1 MIVCGDLHMQ
11 WLEHPAVKWAIP
23 LPLLAMIAPLVWLFF
38 RATWREL
45 DAEALALRS
54 DLAARQEIDYRPM
67 VALTL
72 AALILTLHEYYG
84 RPDFYDRVLRPLLLR
99 RTHAHPDGLVN
110 LELYDELYV
119 RIWWG
124 LTRIGGYLAPLAIW
138 PLFFRRDRLADF
150 GLRTRGFLAHAWI
163 YALCVAVM
171 VPVLLVVSRQPD
183 FADYYPM
190 YKLAG
195 RSWLDFAVWELV
207 YVGQF
212 FALEIF
218 FRGFWLRA
226 MRSFGA
232 GAIWSMVVPYCM
244 IHYGKPYLEACAAVV
259 AGVVLGSLAM
269 RTRSIYAGFLV
280 HGTVA
285 ILMDVL
291 ALYRRHALPSALT
304 PRSARHLT
312 FPYWSSLIWIAW
324 ALALSV
330 LAWKAWRKTARGRH
344 LAAAAPGP

>member
-1 MIVCGDLHMQ
+1 MQ

-23 LPLLAMIAPLVWLFF
+23 LPLLALIAPLVWLFF
-38 RATWREL
+38 RGTWRQL
-45 DAEALALRS
+45 DAEALALRR
-54 DLAARQEIDYRPM
+54 DLAARAEVDYRPL

-72 AALILTLHEYYG
+72 VALVLTMQEYYG
-84 RPDFYDRVLRPLLLR
+84 RPDTYERYLRPLFAR
-99 RTHAHPDGLVN
+99 RARAHPGGWVN
-110 LELYDELYV
+110 PDLYDELYV

-124 LTRIGGYLAPLAIW
+124 VTRIGGYLAPLAVW

-150 GLRTRGFLAHAWI
+150 GLRTRGFLSHAWI

-171 VPVLLVVSRQPD
+171 VPVLLAVSRQPD
-183 FADYYPM
+183 FSDYYPM

-195 RSWLDFAVWELV
+195 RSWIDFAVWELL

-226 MRSFGA
+226 MRGFGA

-291 ALYRRHALPSALT
+291 ALYRRHALPVLLT
-304 PRSARHLT
+304 PRSVRRLI
-312 FPYWSSLIWIAW
+312 FPFWSNLIWIAW
-324 ALALSV
+324 ALALAV
-330 LAWKAWRKTARGRH
+330 VAWKGWHTRTRGRH
-344 LAAAAPGP
+344 LAAAAPGPL

>member
-1 MIVCGDLHMQ
+1 MTPPCCRPSASGPRR
-11 WLEHPAVKWAIP
+11 PAYDRVGCA
-23 LPLLAMIAPLVWLFF
+23 
-38 RATWREL
+38 
-45 DAEALALRS
+45 
-54 DLAARQEIDYRPM
+54 AARGRALVSRLPSWLVDTVPRDHGETDAVFRHRRRVVAGVAIAGSGLLGASLTTKPHSPQFY
-67 VALTL
+67 ALTL
-72 AALILTLHEYYG
+72 GLAGTWLVGGLRSGPLHLGWVQTGHDKFSRPVITPIAAGVGAFGIFYG
-84 RPDFYDRVLRPLLLR
+84 AASLARHIPLLNEAITAILQY
-99 RTHAHPDGLVN
+99 AHEGSDPLV
-110 LELYDELYV
+110 
-119 RIWWG
+119 
-124 LTRIGGYLAPLAIW
+124 LATTLAN
-138 PLFFRRDRLADF
+138 
-150 GLRTRGFLAHAWI
+150 G
-163 YALCVAVM
+163 
-171 VPVLLVVSRQPD
+171 
-183 FADYYPM
+183 
-190 YKLAG
+190 
-195 RSWLDFAVWELV
+195 
-207 YVGQF
+207 VGE
-212 FALEIF
+212 EIF

-226 MRSFGA
+226 MRAFGA

-312 FPYWSSLIWIAW
+312 FPYWGSLIWIAW
-324 ALALSV
+324 ALALGV

>member
-1 MIVCGDLHMQ
+1 MQ
-11 WLEHPAVKWAIP
+11 WLEHPAIKWAIP
-23 LPLLAMIAPLVWLFF
+23 FPLLAMIAPLVWLFF
-38 RATWREL
+38 RETWRQL
-45 DAEALALRS
+45 DAEALALRR
-54 DLAARQEIDYRPM
+54 DLAARAEIDYRPL

-72 AALILTLHEYYG
+72 TALVLTLQDYYG
-84 RPDFYDRVLRPLLLR
+84 RPDLYDHLWRPWLLR
-99 RTHAHPDGLVN
+99 RTRAYPQGLVN
-110 LELYDELYV
+110 VDLYDELYTRV
-119 RIWWG
+119 WWG
-124 LTRIGGYLAPLAIW
+124 ATRIGGYLLPLAVW

-163 YALCVAVM
+163 YALCVSVM
-171 VPVLLVVSRQPD
+171 VPVLLIVSRQPD

-190 YKLAG
+190 YKQAG
-195 RSWLDFAVWELV
+195 RSWVDFAAWELI
-207 YVGQF
+207 YLGQF
-212 FALEIF
+212 FALEVF

-244 IHYGKPYLEACAAVV
+244 IHYGKPYLEACAAIV

-291 ALYRRHALPSALT
+291 ALYRRHGLPVALT
-304 PRSARHLT
+304 PQSQRHLA
-312 FPYWSSLIWIAW
+312 FPYWGGLIWLAW
-324 ALALSV
+324 GLALAV
-330 LAWKAWRKTARGRH
+330 LAWKAWRKTTRGRH
-344 LAAAAPGP
+344 LAVAAPARD

>member
-1 MIVCGDLHMQ
+1 MQ

-23 LPLLAMIAPLVWLFF
+23 LPLLALIAPLCWLFF
-38 RATWREL
+38 RGTWREL
-45 DAEALALRS
+45 DAEALALRR
-54 DLAARQEIDYRPM
+54 DLAARSEVDHRPM

-72 AALILTLHEYYG
+72 LALVLTMQWYYG
-84 RPDFYDRVLRPLLLR
+84 QPDFFENVLRPAIVR
-99 RTHAHPDGLVN
+99 RAQAHPGGFWNPDLYG
-110 LELYDELYV
+110 ELYL
-119 RIWWG
+119 RGWWG
-124 LTRIGGYLAPLAIW
+124 LTRIVGYVVPVAVW
-138 PLFFRRDRLADF
+138 PLFFRRDRLLDF

-163 YALCVAVM
+163 YALCIGVM
-171 VPVLLVVSRQPD
+171 VPVLLLVSRQPD

-195 RSWLDFAVWELV
+195 RSWVDFGVWELI
-207 YVGQF
+207 YIGQF
-212 FALEIF
+212 FTLEIF

-226 MRSFGA
+226 MRTFGA

-285 ILMDVL
+285 VLMDVL
-291 ALYRRHALPSALT
+291 ALYRRHGLPVALT
-304 PRSARHLT
+304 PQSSRHFT
-312 FPYWSSLIWIAW
+312 FPYWSSLIWMAW
-324 ALALSV
+324 AVALAV
-330 LAWKAWRKTARGRH
+330 LAWKVLRKMARGRRF
-344 LAAAAPGP
+344 AAATPGP

>member
-1 MIVCGDLHMQ
+1 MQ
-11 WLEHPAVKWAIP
+11 WLEHPAIKWAIP
-23 LPLLAMIAPLVWLFF
+23 LPLLALIAPLVWLFF

-45 DAEALALRS
+45 DAEALVLRR
-54 DLAARQEIDYRPM
+54 DLAARREIDYRPM
-67 VALTL
+67 LALTL
-72 AALILTLHEYYG
+72 VALILTLHEYYG
-84 RPDFYDRVLRPLLLR
+84 RPDFYDRVLRPALQR
-99 RTHAHPDGLVN
+99 RSQAHPGGFVN

-124 LTRIGGYLAPLAIW
+124 LTRIGGYLAPLAVW

-171 VPVLLVVSRQPD
+171 VPVLLIVSRQPD
-183 FADYYPM
+183 FAAYYPM

-195 RSWLDFAVWELV
+195 RSWLDFAIWELV

-226 MRSFGA
+226 MRSFGS

-244 IHYGKPYLEACAAVV
+244 IHYGKPYLEACAARGGGRRAGV
-259 AGVVLGSLAM
+259 AGHAHAQHLCRLSGP
-269 RTRSIYAGFLV
+269 RHGGHPDGRAG
-280 HGTVA
+280 
-285 ILMDVL
+285 
-291 ALYRRHALPSALT
+291 ALPAARAAVGAHAAEHAPSGLPLLEQLDLDRLGPGARRAGLEDLAT
-304 PRSARHLT
+304 YGPRPSPCGGGPG
-312 FPYWSSLIWIAW
+312 FELI
-324 ALALSV
+324 
-330 LAWKAWRKTARGRH
+330 
-344 LAAAAPGP
+344 